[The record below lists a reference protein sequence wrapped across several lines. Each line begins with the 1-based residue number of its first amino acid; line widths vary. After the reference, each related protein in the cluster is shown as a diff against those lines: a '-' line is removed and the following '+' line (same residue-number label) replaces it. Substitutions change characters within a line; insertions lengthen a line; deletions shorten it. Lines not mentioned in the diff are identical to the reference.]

1 MALES
6 HNLHFSFRVY
16 MRVEQKVHE
25 RGLLL
30 IGIGHEESAS
40 NFVWYTPDLIL
51 VITQAGI
58 VSRSSARMLSFKV
71 VQAVKLQKLV
81 EKFNQIGLSLK
92 SADEIETFC
101 LRFLHIYERSVRFEH
116 FPTRHPKP

>member
-6 HNLHFSFRVY
+6 HNLHFAFRVY
-16 MRVEQKVHE
+16 I
-25 RGLLL
+25 LL

-58 VSRSSARMLSFKV
+58 VSRSSARMLSCQV
-71 VQAVKLQKLV
+71 VQAMKLQKLV